1 MKTKILFFLLIAFFF
16 TFSIEMDAQ
25 KITIIYDNY
34 LHKDKCQADWGF
46 SCIIDHKT
54 STLLFDTGTK
64 KDVFI
69 HNLTALKENLNRIDM
84 IVISHNHGDHTGNL
98 HTVLETKND
107 LTVYMPYSTPDA
119 DIKRIKDTGAKVVRD
134 EKPRDL
140 GNDWYLSGE
149 MGTTIKEQALVMDTP
164 KGLVVITGCAH
175 PGITEM
181 VARVKE
187 IHKKDIYLVLGGFH
201 LGGRSEEQ
209 IEEIIQDF
217 KDMGVRNVAPTHCTG
232 DKAIEMFKEAYGD
245 HFIEAG
251 VGKEIE
257 IGGSE

>member
-1 MKTKILFFLLIAFFF
+1 MKTKILFLFLFALL
-16 TFSIEMDAQ
+16 SLSPLRMDAQ

-46 SCIIDHKT
+46 SCIIDHKS

-69 HNLTALKENLNRIDM
+69 HNLTELKENLNRVDM

-175 PGITEM
+175 PGISEM

-209 IEEIIQDF
+209 IEKIIQDF

-232 DKAIEMFKEAYGD
+232 DKAIEMFQEAYGD
-245 HFIEAG
+245 HFIKAG

-257 IGGSE
+257 I

>member
-1 MKTKILFFLLIAFFF
+1 MKTKLSLLLLFALMFLIPVQ
-16 TFSIEMDAQ
+16 MDAQ
-25 KITIIYDNY
+25 KITILYDNY
-34 LHKDKCQADWGF
+34 LFKDKCQADWGF
-46 SCIIDHKT
+46 SCIIDHNT
-54 STLLFDTGTK
+54 QTLLFDTGTK

-69 HNLTALKENLNRIDM
+69 HNLTQLKENLNRVDM

-119 DIKRIKDTGAKVVRD
+119 EIKRIKETGAKVVHD

-140 GNDWYLSGE
+140 GNSWYLSGE
-149 MGTTIKEQALVMDTP
+149 MGSTIKEQALIMDLP
-164 KGLVVITGCAH
+164 IGLVVITGCAH
-175 PGITEM
+175 PGISEI

-187 IHKKDIYLVLGGFH
+187 IHEKEIYLVLGGFH
-201 LGGRSEEQ
+201 LGGHSEAQ
-209 IEEIIQDF
+209 IENIIQDF
-217 KDMGVRNVAPTHCTG
+217 KDLGVRNVAPTHCTG
-232 DKAIEMFKEAYGD
+232 DKAIEMFREAYGE

-257 IGGSE
+257 L